1 MEKVI
6 DTAVKAAER
15 ASEVLLDYFGRLKSL
30 EVEEKAR
37 NDFVT
42 EADKKSEMII
52 IKTIQEAFPQ
62 HTIVAEESGL
72 HSGNDWKWYVDPLD
86 GTKNFIHGLPM
97 FCVSIGV
104 EFKGELV
111 AAVVKAPVLEE
122 TFIAE
127 KGSGAYYN
135 GERLSVSTRPFE
147 MALVATGFPFR
158 GKELLD
164 SYLKCFKEVFLK
176 VSGIRRC
183 GSAALDLAYTAR
195 GTFDG
200 FWEMSLHPWD
210 IAAGVLLIKEAGGR
224 VSDFE
229 GKDGYLKSGN
239 IVGASPNTYEKLLE
253 IVKRHLTEE
262 V

>member
-6 DTAVKAAER
+6 DTALKAAER
-15 ASEVLLDYFGRLKSL
+15 ASEVLLDYFGKVKTLD
-30 EVEEKAR
+30 VEEKAK

-52 IKTIQEAFPQ
+52 IKTIQEVFPQ

-72 HSGNDWKWYVDPLD
+72 HSGNDWKWFIDPLD

-111 AAVVKAPVLEE
+111 AAVVRAPVLEE
-122 TFIAE
+122 TFLAE
-127 KGSGAYYN
+127 KESGAYCN
-135 GERLSVSTRPFE
+135 GERLKVSSRPFE
-147 MALVATGFPFR
+147 MALIATGFPFR
-158 GKELLD
+158 GKDLLD
-164 SYLKCFKEVFLK
+164 NYLKCFREVFLR

-183 GSAALDLAYTAR
+183 GSAALDLAYTAK
-195 GTFDG
+195 GVFDG

-210 IAAGVLLIKEAGGR
+210 IAAGVLLIEEASGK
-224 VSDFE
+224 VSDFKGE
-229 GKDGYLKSGN
+229 KGYLESGN
-239 IVGASPNTYEKLLE
+239 IVGASPNTFRELLQ
-253 IVKRHLTEE
+253 IVQRHLT
-262 V
+262 